1 VNPLAAL
8 GLNFFP
14 VIICN
19 RRPNLDS
26 VNVNT
31 QRAIGVTRS
40 VINGIRSDQVTFI
53 AASLAYYA
61 FISLIPLLLL
71 AFVIAS
77 AIYGNEFAQGVA
89 TPVKNAV
96 GPQAG
101 QLVENALTSDSGQG
115 GATIFG
121 ILLLLWS
128 SLKLFRGLDIAFST
142 VYNAALPGG
151 LIGQL
156 RNGLITLLAVGAGI
170 AVTVAIG
177 TLLALPGIDIVIGG
191 VSVIGTIGTIAQFG
205 GLTLTLLPL
214 YYVLPGESISVR
226 EALPGAVFA
235 AVGWTALQTGFRIYA
250 AQAGNYAAYGAIG
263 GVLLLVTFLYF
274 GGLILLVGVVLNA
287 TLVGRI
293 DEKTDL
299 DDPES
304 GSESGTTVTS
314 TTEPSIPRISMPDD
328 ENIDIADDLESE
340 FRNLR
345 QQIEEFEERIDDR
358 TVHRDELEG
367 DLKQYIRQRMRRGK
381 ARGWGPYL
389 VLLYGTAM
397 TIGAFYFLSGGW
409 AILAMIVVW
418 LSTLGLYVLMLLV
431 GISLNFMGIPGRLK
445 RRVDSF
451 RS

>member
-1 VNPLAAL
+1 VTLDPKQNLSL
-8 GLNFFP
+8 FP
-14 VIICN
+14 MIICN
-19 RRPNLDS
+19 RRSNQDS
-26 VNVNT
+26 VNVNA

-40 VINGIRSDQVTFI
+40 VINGVRSDQVTFI

-71 AFVIAS
+71 AVVIGS
-77 AIYGNEFAQGVA
+77 VVYPDFAKEVA
-89 TPVKNAV
+89 QPVTNTV

-101 QLVENALTSDSGQG
+101 ELVKNALDSQSGQS
-115 GATIFG
+115 GATVIG

-128 SLKLFRGLDIAFST
+128 SLKLFRGLDIAFSS
-142 VYNAALPGG
+142 VYRDALPPG
-151 LIGQL
+151 LGGQL

-170 AVTVAIG
+170 AVTIAIG
-177 TLLALPGIDIVIGG
+177 TLLALPGIEVVIGG
-191 VSVIGTIGTIAQFG
+191 VNVIGTIGTLAQFG

-235 AVGWTALQTGFRIYA
+235 AIGWTVLQTGFRIYA
-250 AQAGNYAAYGAIG
+250 AQAGSYAAYGAIG

-299 DDPES
+299 DEPES
-304 GSESGTTVTS
+304 DTETVTTDSESPIT
-314 TTEPSIPRISMPDD
+314 RISMPDD
-328 ENIDIADDLESE
+328 ENIDIESDDLETE
-340 FRNLR
+340 FRNLQ
-345 QQIEEFEERIDDR
+345 QQIDEFEERIDER
-358 TVHRDELEG
+358 TVQRDELEG
-367 DLKQYIRQRMRRGK
+367 DLRQYIRRRMRRGK
-381 ARGWGPYL
+381 ARGWGPYI

-397 TIGAFYFLSGGW
+397 TIGAFYFLTGIW

-418 LSTLGLYVLMLLV
+418 LSTLGLYTLMLMV
-431 GISLNFMGIPGRLK
+431 GVGFNLLGVPGSLRHRIE
-445 RRVDSF
+445 SF